1 MEFVTGRVGGGTSGG
16 DRYGRWETTSRNE
29 CEMDGGHVKI
39 GSGMEM
45 EAGTC
50 KQVRKK
56 GESMQV
62 WKESKSPHNHNA
74 KKRRG

>member
-1 MEFVTGRVGGGTSGG
+1 MGRVGGGTSGG

-50 KQVRKK
+50 STC
-56 GESMQV
+56 G
-62 WKESKSPHNHNA
+62 
-74 KKRRG
+74 RREKVQSLI